1 MKCRCTIFHARL
13 GLVRIP
19 QKASSD
25 KLSNEETHELVITL
39 EKYQLSINA
48 NSVIEKPNGQF
59 FGLIVMSH

>member
-1 MKCRCTIFHARL
+1 
-13 GLVRIP
+13 VRIP
-19 QKASSD
+19 QKASTD